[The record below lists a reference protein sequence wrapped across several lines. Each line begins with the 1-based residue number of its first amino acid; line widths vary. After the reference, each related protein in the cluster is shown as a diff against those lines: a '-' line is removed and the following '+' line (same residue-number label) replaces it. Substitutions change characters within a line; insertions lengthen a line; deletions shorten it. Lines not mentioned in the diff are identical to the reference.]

1 MVRFGKLGVD
11 LQDETKEMSTENKV
25 VDFHL
30 FGKCRK
36 CKEERELERSM
47 FTDNCGGNF
56 HSFTGWKYKCK
67 CGNVVEIWEGS
78 FDSAIESFYEENLVE
93 EREEF

>member
-30 FGKCRK
+30 FGK
-36 CKEERELERSM
+36 
-47 FTDNCGGNF
+47 
-56 HSFTGWKYKCK
+56 
-67 CGNVVEIWEGS
+67 
-78 FDSAIESFYEENLVE
+78 
-93 EREEF
+93 